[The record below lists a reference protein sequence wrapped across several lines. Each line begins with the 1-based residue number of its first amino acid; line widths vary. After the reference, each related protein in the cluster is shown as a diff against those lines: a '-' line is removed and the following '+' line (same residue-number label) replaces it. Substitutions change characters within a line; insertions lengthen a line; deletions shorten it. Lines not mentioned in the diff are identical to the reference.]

1 MSRAEEAALK
11 AYPKLLSGSIF
22 GPLPVDLNKA
32 CREKYQEGYEQ
43 AEKDIALTVEDIKT
57 ILDLSFWNNDPEKI
71 LEEYNR
77 ICDTLKATP
86 R

>member
-43 AEKDIALTVEDIKT
+43 AEKDIALTVEDIKA
-57 ILDLSFWNNDPEKI
+57 ILDISFWNDDPEKI
-71 LEEYNR
+71 LQEYNR
-77 ICDTLKATP
+77 LKK
-86 R
+86 